1 MKSRS
6 ITVLVAAGLL
16 SGCASTAR
24 VNQFKA
30 FAELGAK
37 SQIAVGKIVDE
48 AVTSNV
54 DADSQRL
61 ITARRLATKTSPP
74 LADLSTQIV
83 ESNKAVIAHTEALT
97 AFKRHS
103 ALLSDYFAALGALAA
118 FDGESGIADSAKS
131 TVTALQRVSP
141 KLKDATIGNAPV
153 ADFVGGAAGLAV
165 AHFKAKAL
173 EDELR
178 ASGAAIE
185 RALDLER
192 AFLDALNEDMM
203 SDYKMLSEQQL
214 LTDVIKPFAEPSGE
228 LGAAWIAKRRAAL
241 VAASTRTEPVKEAA
255 ALARKLHQS
264 FIALAEG
271 RLEPGDLA
279 LYATDL
285 SRLVDLVE
293 MVAAK
298 PEGDKP

>member
-1 MKSRS
+1 MKSR
-6 ITVLVAAGLL
+6 IVAAVVVAGLL

-37 SQIAVGKIVDE
+37 SQTAVGKIVDE
-48 AVTSNV
+48 AVASNV

-74 LADLSTQIV
+74 SVDLSAQIV

-103 ALLSDYFAALGALAA
+103 TLLSDYFAALGALAA

-131 TVTALQRVSP
+131 TVTALQGLSP
-141 KLKDATIGNAPV
+141 KLKDASIGEASV
-153 ADFVGGAAGLAV
+153 ADFIGAVAGLTV

-178 ASGAAIE
+178 ANGAAIE

-203 SDYKMLSEQQL
+203 SDYKTLSEQQL
-214 LTDVIKPFAEPSGE
+214 LTDVVKPFTASSGD

-241 VAASTRTEPVKEAA
+241 LTASARTEPVKEAA

-271 RLEPGDLA
+271 RLEPADLA
-279 LYATDL
+279 LYAADL
-285 SRLVDLVE
+285 NRLVDLVE
-293 MVAAK
+293 MVASK
-298 PEGDKP
+298 PEGDVQ

>member
-1 MKSRS
+1 MILRYFAV
-6 ITVLVAAGLL
+6 VLIIGLL
-16 SGCASTAR
+16 SGCASTAQ

-37 SQIAVGKIVDE
+37 SQTAVGKIVDE
-48 AVTSNV
+48 AVASNV

-61 ITARRLATKTSPP
+61 ITARRLATKTNPP
-74 LADLSTQIV
+74 SVNLSERIV

-103 ALLSDYFAALGALAA
+103 ALLNDYFAALGALAA
-118 FDGESGIADSAKS
+118 FDGESGIAESAKS
-131 TVTALQRVSP
+131 TVTALQGVSP
-141 KLKDATIGNAPV
+141 KLKDATIGDAPV
-153 ADFVGGAAGLAV
+153 TDFIGAVAGLAV
-165 AHFKAKAL
+165 ANFKARAL

-178 ASGAAIE
+178 ANGAAIE

-192 AFLDALNEDMM
+192 AFLEALNEDMM
-203 SDYKMLSEQQL
+203 SDYRTLSEQQL
-214 LTDVIKPFAEPSGE
+214 LVDVIKPFSEPSGD
-228 LGAAWIAKRRAAL
+228 LSAAWIAKRRSAL
-241 VAASTRTEPVKEAA
+241 LAASSRAEPVKEAA

-271 RLEPGDLA
+271 RLEPGDMA
-279 LYATDL
+279 LYAADL
-285 SRLVDLVE
+285 NRLVDLLE

-298 PEGDKP
+298 PEGDEQ

>member
-1 MKSRS
+1 MIFRY
-6 ITVLVAAGLL
+6 IAPVAIIGLL

-37 SQIAVGKIVDE
+37 SQTAVGKIVDE
-48 AVTSNV
+48 AVASNV

-74 LADLSTQIV
+74 SVNLSERIV
-83 ESNKAVIAHTEALT
+83 ESNSAVIAHTEALT

-118 FDGESGIADSAKS
+118 FDGESGITDSAKS
-131 TVTALQRVSP
+131 TVTALQSVSP
-141 KLKDATIGNAPV
+141 KLKDANIGEAPV
-153 ADFVGGAAGLAV
+153 ADFVGAVAGLAV

-173 EDELR
+173 ENELR
-178 ASGAAIE
+178 ANGAVIE

-203 SDYKMLSEQQL
+203 SDYGTLSEQQL
-214 LTDVIKPFAEPSGE
+214 LVDVIKPFSAPSGD
-228 LGAAWIAKRRAAL
+228 LSSAWITKRRSAL
-241 VAASTRTEPVKEAA
+241 LAASTRTEPVKEAA

-279 LYATDL
+279 LYAADL
-285 SRLVDLVE
+285 DRLVDLVE
-293 MVAAK
+293 MVTAK
-298 PEGDKP
+298 SAGDNQ